1 MSSPSRNSIRDTEEG
16 NNNQMDNTAFDE
28 SGDTN
33 MVQSSQKEEN
43 ASSSSLVVE
52 KIPNESFTF
61 NESTNSS
68 TSSQP
73 LVSETEDTG
82 YVPVEGPFYEGID
95 NRCQYAPPWYVPQ
108 PLTASGERSETSS
121 SANDPSQQ
129 YRYQAGYPSGVC
141 SPYYD
146 PNMQG
151 YIQNPYLFDYP
162 GYLQTM
168 WPHWQQQNY
177 QRSDSSS
184 QASSSTEVPSF
195 HHGVGTT
202 SPQSEGFRPQYFAR
216 PRRRYPPQQYMQSQ
230 LQEKAPKVKIAD
242 EPASD
247 LSDSEKEDYQL
258 FKEIFNKGESL
269 ETLSLEQKE
278 VFERVVHEY
287 VRYAGIPENVDYRL
301 GEYDGKELLPRQKP
315 SPVVTLADDLELR
328 KQQVRDK
335 AKEFAAYY
343 QSCEWDR
350 TNGWDIHERV
360 TLLDIESLKIG
371 QPEDL
376 VSDIPQSC
384 VPTMYVVLIHQLPK
398 EKIPKLVDGAPVPCC
413 ETYGDLLETIVGKG
427 NCKTRCTLPTLINHK
442 WYGEFSLCGYKKDHA
457 TGRTVPKVFRGRQDV
472 GAVYET
478 IYSNERKKKERTNRS
493 SQ

>member
-16 NNNQMDNTAFDE
+16 NNNQMDNTPFDE
-28 SGDTN
+28 NGDTN
-33 MVQSSQKEEN
+33 MVESSQKEAN
-43 ASSSSLVVE
+43 ASNASLVVD
-52 KIPNESFTF
+52 NESCTF
-61 NESTNSS
+61 EESANSS
-68 TSSQP
+68 MSSQP
-73 LVSETEDTG
+73 LVSETEDSA

-95 NRCQYAPPWYVPQ
+95 NRCQYALPWYVPQ
-108 PLTASGERSETSS
+108 PFTASGEQSETLSQTS
-121 SANDPSQQ
+121 DPSQQ
-129 YRYQAGYPSGVC
+129 YRCQTGYPSGLC
-141 SPYYD
+141 SSYYD
-146 PNMQG
+146 PNMHG
-151 YIQNPYLFDYP
+151 YIQNPYLLDYE

-168 WPHWQQQNY
+168 SPHWQQQNY
-177 QRSDSSS
+177 QRSESSS
-184 QASSSTEVPSF
+184 QVSSSTEVPSF

-202 SPQSEGFRPQYFAR
+202 SRQSEGFRPQYFAR
-216 PRRRYPPQQYMQSQ
+216 PSRRYPTQQHMQSQ

-242 EPASD
+242 KPAGN

-258 FKEIFNKGESL
+258 FKEIFNKEESL

-287 VRYAGIPENVDYRL
+287 VRYAGIPENVEYKL

-315 SPVVTLADDLELR
+315 SPVGTLSDDLELR
-328 KQQVRDK
+328 KQQVKEK
-335 AKEFAAYY
+335 AKEFTAYY

-360 TLLDIESLKIG
+360 TLLDIDSLKIG
-371 QPEDL
+371 QPEES
-376 VSDIPQSC
+376 VSDIPHSC

-398 EKIPKLVDGAPVPCC
+398 EKISKLVDGAPVPCC

-427 NCKTRCTLPTLINHK
+427 NCKTRCTLPTLIPHK
-442 WYGEFSLCGYKKDHA
+442 WDGEFSLCGYKKDHA

-478 IYSNERKKKERTNRS
+478 IYRREKKGTNKS
-493 SQ
+493 